1 MDWKQEYAKKLVTAD
16 EAAKVVKS
24 GNWIE
29 YAFGVSGS
37 DAFDKALAKRKDELE
52 DVKIRCDIGAY
63 PHYSMEASNEIF
75 TWNSWHVAGHD
86 KTWINKGLYYTPM
99 KFHELPMMTAKDCV
113 PNNVFVVQVSAM
125 DKHGYFSWGV
135 GAPSAMAAF
144 ENAQIRILEVNP
156 KMPRVLGGG
165 QECIHISQVDYVI
178 DVDNDLPTIPDNPT
192 NETDTKMIYS
202 DTAKSG
208 LEQIGSHSVD
218 AIIVSEQLSDSS
230 GKGFIESV
238 TQVNPFI
245 ASALV
250 SGLDK
255 DDFHE
260 ATEGLGVLMQL
271 PENPGAEDAKQFLE
285 KLREIERIM
294 S

>member
-1 MDWKQEYAKKLVTAD
+1 MLTVLVVH
-16 EAAKVVKS
+16 E
-24 GNWIE
+24 
-29 YAFGVSGS
+29 
-37 DAFDKALAKRKDELE
+37 KRELVE
-52 DVKIRCDIGAY
+52 PMLQAI
-63 PHYSMEASNEIF
+63 
-75 TWNSWHVAGHD
+75 AG
-86 KTWINKGLYYTPM
+86 
-99 KFHELPMMTAKDCV
+99 
-113 PNNVFVVQVSAM
+113 
-125 DKHGYFSWGV
+125 
-135 GAPSAMAAF
+135 
-144 ENAQIRILEVNP
+144 
-156 KMPRVLGGG
+156 
-165 QECIHISQVDYVI
+165 
-178 DVDNDLPTIPDNPT
+178 
-192 NETDTKMIYS
+192 ETDTKMIYS

-218 AIIVSEQLSDSS
+218 AIIVSEQLPDSS

-294 S
+294 SGD